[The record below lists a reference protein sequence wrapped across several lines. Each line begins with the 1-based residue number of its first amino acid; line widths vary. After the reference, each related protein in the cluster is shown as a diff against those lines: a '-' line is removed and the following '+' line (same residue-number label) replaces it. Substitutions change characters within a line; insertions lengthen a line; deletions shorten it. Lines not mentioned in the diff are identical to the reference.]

1 MWGVCMVEEISLREL
16 IETLWAGKGIIITL
30 TIIALT
36 ISGVVSY
43 LLIEPTYEAK
53 AVLQIK
59 ETKTSQ
65 SREDISRLEALID
78 NYSAT
83 SQDSVQDYISKAKS
97 EQVLTK
103 AVARLQI
110 DIHEMPLNKLANKI
124 KVTNIKDTN
133 LFEVTVKDSSP
144 QKATEIANALAEEF
158 SDYLFAENKNNSQKM
173 ILLLEKQREA
183 AQADF
188 ASCVEEMNEFLKQPD
203 NAVKREQLQLK
214 LDMAKENYI
223 FFQKK
228 HAELLAVEE
237 MGLDGFGVTIVSS
250 AHVPSTPIAPKK
262 ALNLAVAACLG
273 LMLGVFVVLF
283 KAYWENSA
291 VDRKQVI

>member
-1 MWGVCMVEEISLREL
+1 MEEEISLREL
-16 IETLWAGKGIIITL
+16 IETLWAGKGIIIVL
-30 TIIALT
+30 TIMALL

-43 LLIEPTYEAK
+43 YVIEPTYETK

-103 AVARLQI
+103 VVERLRI
-110 DIHEMPLNKLANKI
+110 DAHEMPLNILANKI

-158 SDYLFAENKNNSQKM
+158 LDYIFAENKNNSQK
-173 ILLLEKQREA
+173 IITLLEKQRET
-183 AQADF
+183 AQVNF
-188 ASCVEEMNEFLKQPD
+188 GSCVEEMNEFMRQPD
-203 NAVKREQLQLK
+203 NVVKREQLQLK
-214 LDMAKENYI
+214 RDMAKESYI

-228 HAELLAVEE
+228 HAEFLAVEE
-237 MGLDGFGVTIVSS
+237 MGLDGFDVTIVSP
-250 AHVPSTPIAPKK
+250 AHVPTAPIAPKK

-291 VDRKQVI
+291 STNKQEI